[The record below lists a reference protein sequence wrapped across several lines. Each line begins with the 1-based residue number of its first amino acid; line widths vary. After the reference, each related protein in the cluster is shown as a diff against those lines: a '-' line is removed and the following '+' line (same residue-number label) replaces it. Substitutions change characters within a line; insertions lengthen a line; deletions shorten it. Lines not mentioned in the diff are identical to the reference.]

1 MAKHVLLV
9 EDSRIQ
15 ALLIQQELHRHGLTV
30 DIADTGTA
38 GLNAAQRRP
47 PDVIVLD
54 VELPGINGYTLC
66 RMLKTDPRT
75 AAIPVVMLTRHI
87 QPAETAK
94 GLQVGADRYIP
105 KDTLVE
111 QGLLEALR
119 QLGIVSGS
127 DDSTEPL

>member
-1 MAKHVLLV
+1 MPTHVLLV

-15 ALLIQQELHRHGLTV
+15 ALLIQSELHRHGLTV

-38 GLNAAQRRP
+38 GLNAARQRRP
-47 PDVIVLD
+47 DAIVLD

-66 RMLKTDPRT
+66 RMLKTDPQT
-75 AAIPVVMLTRHI
+75 AAIPVVMLTRHS

-94 GLQVGADRYIP
+94 GMQVGADRYIP

-127 DDSTEPL
+127 DDPTESR